1 MTHRDPP
8 DLRLFGLA
16 GGAWLAAVAVVP
28 ASAATAVATAV
39 VAALLAAGV
48 GVAFAVLARRDPG
61 RWAVGVLGALV
72 GVLLGVVC
80 SGAAVAARTSARD
93 APLLAGLVADG
104 AEVSAWVVVSDD
116 PKRLV
121 SVAGPPTYLVR
132 GTLERVGG
140 VDLDARVVVLA
151 TDVGWASL
159 LPGQRVRTVARLAE
173 PRPGDLTAAVLRV
186 RGAPEH
192 LGEPPWAQRAAGRL
206 RAGLQDAAQPL
217 PDEPGGLLPG
227 LVIGDTSR
235 LDQALAEDFR
245 ATGLT
250 HLVAVSGA
258 NVAIIL
264 AVVLAVCRRCRAGP
278 WVCVAVCALV
288 LVGFVILAR
297 PSPSVLRA
305 AAMGAVGLLAL
316 GTGRRRAAAPT
327 LAAAVFVLVLV
338 DPDLARDPGFA
349 LSALATGGLILL
361 APRWRDALAARRVP
375 GVLA

>member
-1 MTHRDPP
+1 M
-8 DLRLFGLA
+8 
-16 GGAWLAAVAVVP
+16 
-28 ASAATAVATAV
+28 
-39 VAALLAAGV
+39 
-48 GVAFAVLARRDPG
+48 
-61 RWAVGVLGALV
+61 
-72 GVLLGVVC
+72 
-80 SGAAVAARTSARD
+80 
-93 APLLAGLVADG
+93 
-104 AEVSAWVVVSDD
+104 
-116 PKRLV
+116 
-121 SVAGPPTYLVR
+121 R

-375 GVLA
+375 GVLAEALAVPAAAQVACGPVVAALSGTVSAVAVPANMLAVPAVAPATLLGVLAATVSPVCPPLAEFLAWLASWPARWLVAIAHRGRTCRRATCRGPRV